1 MTKLAT
7 ILNERG
13 MSQRDLQ
20 KAIKTK
26 HNVFLGDD
34 RISRLVNGIIRNY
47 HTNTC
52 KIIADTLDVKMDDI
66 IE

>member
-1 MTKLAT
+1 MTKLQN
-7 ILNERG
+7 ILTEKG
-13 MSQRDLQ
+13 MSQRDLRN
-20 KAIKTK
+20 AIKTK
-26 HNVFLGDD
+26 HNILLGED

-52 KIIADTLDVKMDDI
+52 KIIADTLGVKMDDI